1 MRILKKVKEK
11 SKCGRRGVKSGVVK
25 MKFKVWLQDQ
35 SVCVETK
42 GIRANKKQIQRGS
55 EV

>member
-1 MRILKKVKEK
+1 M
-11 SKCGRRGVKSGVVK
+11 KSGVVK

-35 SVCVETK
+35 SVRVKTK
-42 GIRANKKQIQRGS
+42 GLRANKKQIQRGS